1 MGWNAPTSEKSKW
14 MGGKSEREEHED
26 LGEVGKELWV
36 MAF

>member
-14 MGGKSEREEHED
+14 MGRESEREKHED
-26 LGEVGKELWV
+26 LGEVGKELWA